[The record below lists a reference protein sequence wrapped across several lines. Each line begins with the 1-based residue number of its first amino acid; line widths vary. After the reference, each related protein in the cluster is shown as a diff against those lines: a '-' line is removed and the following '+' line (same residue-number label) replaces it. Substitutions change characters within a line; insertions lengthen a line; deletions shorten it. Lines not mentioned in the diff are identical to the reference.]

1 MACVTCAGATK
12 TGTNKPQ
19 QTSHRNNVCEHRDML
34 IHKRAIAQRKACVLQ
49 RLTFPAK
56 FGILKNDGM
65 PNCGARRRQSQ
76 GWWQQQQQQQ
86 QQPRQYDVTDDD
98 NLPELSISSS
108 PRRKCCRTLVVREE
122 TCANSQCIM
131 CRRRRSEATEVSNV
145 GGVDYAAAESISRPK
160 QNWRSQLCGRGVNI
174 AESIVALAWLAESIL
189 GDVITLK
196 F

>member
-1 MACVTCAGATK
+1 MLLRFATTTQNAANFRHAEASPQECSTRPLVQ
-12 TGTNKPQ
+12 TGDY
-19 QTSHRNNVCEHRDML
+19 RND
-34 IHKRAIAQRKACVLQ
+34 
-49 RLTFPAK
+49 TD
-56 FGILKNDGM
+56 DG
-65 PNCGARRRQSQ
+65 GGRQCDS
-76 GWWQQQQQQQ
+76 WWQQQ

>member
-1 MACVTCAGATK
+1 MSPASERGNRSVKRGRSRLCGCGVDIQTQTK
-12 TGTNKPQ
+12 LAESIMRPRSQ
-19 QTSHRNNVCEHRDML
+19 Y
-34 IHKRAIAQRKACVLQ
+34 
-49 RLTFPAK
+49 
-56 FGILKNDGM
+56 
-65 PNCGARRRQSQ
+65 RRRQSQ
-76 GWWQQQQQQQ
+76 GWWQQQ